1 MIKQTNLLRK
11 IWRVLVA
18 LFILTFDVIICSSVG
33 TVVYMGA
40 GSNGV
45 NRIIALMIAIVLSII
60 VYLYLIFNF
69 RLRNFINRSLNQ
81 DE

>member
-1 MIKQTNLLRK
+1 MIRQNNLLKK
-11 IWRVLVA
+11 IWRMLVA
-18 LFILTFDVIICSSVG
+18 IFILTLDVIICSSVG

-45 NRIIALMIAIVLSII
+45 NRTTALMIAIILSII

-69 RLRNFINRSLNQ
+69 RLRNFINRSLS
-81 DE
+81 